1 MNEDEAVIENLD
13 LLLNYDLFSE
23 EEDVELIEDLQTV
36 EGTEGNQFNGDQSQ
50 GYLFPS
56 EGGQS

>member
-13 LLLNYDLFSE
+13 LLLNFDLFSE

-36 EGTEGNQFNGDQSQ
+36 EGAEGNQFNGDQSQ
-50 GYLFPS
+50 GYPFPS